1 LNRVSLI
8 LFVLLFNTNLFTR
21 AQIVNNSGSLFD
33 EVSSIITNMPGD
45 SGNNYTRPTLAQLN
59 SWSSMLS
66 NLFNQNYT
74 KVSDTANTIGYNLV
88 KFVDTTAIENRTYYM
103 LKTTSANYWGTYIYY
118 PNYSRTLVIQSPHPK
133 KDFNTGKEGVF
144 VFMKTEALFFAL
156 SGTSRC
162 NSTSYSSCDGTT
174 TVCSGSSE
182 NYRIS
187 DLSHNVSTIFQTTT
201 NVIYNRF
208 SESHFIQLHGF
219 TKLASD
225 PHIILSNGTQITPSP
240 DYISTFKTNLENEDG
255 MLTFK
260 LAHIDLSWTRL
271 RGFYN
276 TQGRLIN
283 ESSNY
288 CNENATATNG
298 RFIHMEQEKTRL
310 RSDSSGWIKIANALS
325 NTFSNT
331 SLVSEGI
338 TANNKLKIYPNP
350 GSNMITIEEDS
361 LDEKELKIYNMLGQE
376 LSLYIK
382 IINYTHHKITVN
394 IENLPLGNYIFKLN
408 TKRAKFQ
415 KN

>member
-1 LNRVSLI
+1 LNRVGII
-8 LFVLLFNTNLFTR
+8 LLVFLFNTNSFTR

-33 EVSSIITNMPGD
+33 EIATVINDMPGD
-45 SGNNYTRPTLAQLN
+45 SGNNYTYPTPAQLN
-59 SWSSMLS
+59 SWSSILF
-66 NLFNQNYT
+66 NLFNKNYT
-74 KVSDTANTIGYNLV
+74 KASDTANAIGYNLER
-88 KFVDTTAIENRTYYM
+88 FIDTTAIENRTYYV
-103 LKTTSANYWGTYIYY
+103 LKTTSTNYWGTYIYY
-118 PNYSRTLVIQSPHPK
+118 PSYSRQLVIQSPHPK
-133 KDFNTGKEGVF
+133 KDFNTGKQGVF
-144 VFMKTEALFFAL
+144 VFMETEALFFAL

-187 DLSHNVSTIFQTTT
+187 DLSHNVSTVFQTTT
-201 NVIYNRF
+201 NVIFNRF
-208 SESHFIQLHGF
+208 NESHFIQLHGF
-219 TKLASD
+219 TKLTSD
-225 PHIILSNGTQITPSP
+225 PYIILSNGTQITPSP
-240 DYISTFKTNLENEDG
+240 DYISTFKTNLENEDDV
-255 MLTFK
+255 LTFK

-276 TQGRLIN
+276 TQGRFIN
-283 ESSNY
+283 ASSNY
-288 CNENATATNG
+288 CNANATATNG
-298 RFIHMEQEKTRL
+298 RFIHLEQEKTRL
-310 RSDSSGWIKIANALS
+310 RSDSTGWIKVANALN
-325 NTFSNT
+325 NTFSKT
-331 SLVSEGI
+331 SFASEGI

-350 GSNMITIEEDS
+350 ESKIITIEENS

-394 IENLPLGNYIFKLN
+394 VENLPLGNYIFKLN